1 MVNKIRSL
9 GHGHGRLYKHIE
21 LSVCVRDTMC
31 DGLGCMLMQKGEV
44 VAYSSRQLKNPKKN
58 YLTYDLDLAAVIF
71 ALKSYHYAMTDS
83 RCSRINRALTT
94 FSETQSILLPHQGEI
109 SKLLAKQ

>member
-9 GHGHGRLYKHIE
+9 GHGHGHGRLYKHIE

-44 VAYSSRQLKNPKKN
+44 VAYSSRQLKTPEKN
-58 YLTYDLDLAAVIF
+58 YLTHDLNFTTVIF
-71 ALKSYHYAMTDS
+71 ALKSWSLYY
-83 RCSRINRALTT
+83 
-94 FSETQSILLPHQGEI
+94 E
-109 SKLLAKQ
+109 